1 MREQIS
7 AACQTAMPTGKQEA
21 SSRSDPSGRTGASDH
36 HPSAAA
42 SFSGIQVSLVPDE
55 AVGRVTVTFLRR
67 NSTAEG
73 ELISGREQQPLAAVL
88 QQEEAE
94 RKFSSPDRPQGMEP
108 LNVSRAEGPKVPT
121 SPWAAEQ
128 AEQAGVHV
136 LRELREG
143 VVALTERA
151 ACLEGP
157 DGAADN
163 QPEVH
168 KVAHLLHKFSR
179 HKKKTVILQTPLW
192 RSKVMGCTCTGTI
205 DFHQIPNVAC
215 GYFCE

>member
-21 SSRSDPSGRTGASDH
+21 SSSSSRSDSSGRSGASDH

-42 SFSGIQVSLVPDE
+42 SFSCIQVSLVPDE
-55 AVGRVTVTFLRR
+55 AIGRVTVTFLRR

-128 AEQAGVHV
+128 AGEHV

-168 KVAHLLHKFSR
+168 KVAHLLRGFSR
-179 HKKKTVILQTPLW
+179 HKKKTVKFQTPLW
-192 RSKVMGCTCTGTI
+192 RSKHGRK
-205 DFHQIPNVAC
+205 
-215 GYFCE
+215 